1 MRFVVDA
8 SVAIKWLVAE
18 EQSDIADRLLDGSH
32 ELFAPRLM
40 ASEVGN
46 ALWRK
51 VRVGEIEPRQAGELA
66 AAIPALPVGWAEDD
80 ELSADALRIA
90 ISLERPAYA
99 CTYLAL
105 AHSLSAKLITADAHF
120 ASSIAATEHGG
131 TVITLVALMGGE

>member
-8 SVAIKWLVAE
+8 SVAVKWLVAE
-18 EQSDIADRLLDGSH
+18 DQSDTADRLLDGSH

-51 VRVGEIEPRQAGELA
+51 VRVGEIEPRQAGALA
-66 AAIPALPVGWAEDD
+66 AAIPELPVSWADD
-80 ELSADALRIA
+80 DAISADAARLAIA
-90 ISLERPAYA
+90 LDRPAYA

-105 AHSLSAKLITADAHF
+105 ANRIGAKLVTADANLV
-120 ASSIAATEHGG
+120 SVLSTTEHGA
-131 TVITLVALMGGE
+131 TVIVLESLAAE

>member
-1 MRFVVDA
+1 MMRFVVDA

-18 EQSDIADRLLDGSH
+18 EQSDIAARLLDGTH
-32 ELFAPRLM
+32 ALFAPRLL
-40 ASEVGN
+40 AAEVGN

-51 VRVGEIEPRQAGELA
+51 VRVGEIEARQAGALA
-66 AAIPALPVGWAEDD
+66 AALPELPVGWANDD

-105 AHSLSAKLITADAHF
+105 AHSLGAKLITADAHF
-120 ASSIAATEHGG
+120 VSAIAATEHGSA
-131 TVITLVALMGGE
+131 VIALISLVDE

>member
-8 SVAIKWLVAE
+8 SVAVKWLVAE
-18 EQSDIADRLLDGSH
+18 EQSDIAARLLDGSH

-51 VRVGEIEPRQAGELA
+51 VRVGEIEPRQAGALA
-66 AAIPALPVGWAEDD
+66 AALPELPVGWADDD

-105 AHSLSAKLITADAHF
+105 AHSLGAMLITADTHF
-120 ASSIAATEHGG
+120 ASGVAATEHGAA
-131 TVITLVALMGGE
+131 VMTLVSLLDE

>member
-1 MRFVVDA
+1 MRLVVDA
-8 SVAIKWLVAE
+8 SVALKWLVAE
-18 EQSDIADRLLDGSH
+18 EQSDVAARLLDGSY

-51 VRVGEIEPRQAGELA
+51 VRVGEIEPRQAGALA
-66 AAIPALPVGWAEDD
+66 DALPQLPVGWAEDD
-80 ELSADALRIA
+80 EISADALRIA

-105 AHSLSAKLITADAHF
+105 AHRLGATLITADAHL
-120 ASSIAATEHGG
+120 ASGIAATEHGSS
-131 TVITLVALMGGE
+131 VMTLDALLAE

>member
-1 MRFVVDA
+1 MKRFVVDA

-18 EQSDIADRLLDGSH
+18 EQSDIAARLLDGSH

-40 ASEVGN
+40 AAEVAN

-51 VRVGEIEPRQAGELA
+51 VRVGEIEPRQAGALA
-66 AAIPALPVGWAEDD
+66 AALPELPVGWANDD

-105 AHSLSAKLITADAHF
+105 AHSLGAKLITADAHF
-120 ASSIAATEHGG
+120 ANGIAATEHGAA
-131 TVITLVALMGGE
+131 VITLISLVGE